1 MFIPSVGPGYID
13 TRVRPWNSKNTR
25 PRQDGRY
32 YKNSLQKALDI
43 NPSMIS
49 ITSFNE
55 WHEGTQIE
63 TAVPKATDS
72 FTYIDYG
79 PEGPQCYLNITR
91 QYVSKFISED

>member
-1 MFIPSVGPGYID
+1 MFVPSVGPGYID
-13 TRVRPWNSKNTR
+13 TQVRPWNGKNTR
-25 PRQDGRY
+25 SRQDGQY
-32 YKNSLQKALDI
+32 YKSALQKALDI

-72 FTYIDYG
+72 FTYLDYG
-79 PEGPQCYLNITR
+79 PQGPEYYLNITR
-91 QYVSKFISED
+91 QYVSKLNKED